1 MIYYINKIVGW
12 TLSPFGILF
21 LGFASSWLIG
31 RLSKCWGRAL
41 SALTLVLVWMLGSG
55 ITTRF
60 IGVPLEGEEAP
71 NAGTLQVGGFD
82 AIVLLGGGMGAH
94 EKCGR
99 AEMFSGADRVWHAA
113 KLWKAYHAEGD
124 GMILTISGGGA
135 KQSTIP
141 LLMDLGVEESSIVD
155 FEDARNTEEEAKM
168 IFERIVGSKRV
179 TEDEKPRIML
189 VTSAWHMPRSVMLF
203 ERAGFD
209 VVPKPT
215 DYEMHYA
222 AEAELRPCDFFPSAD
237 AAMRNSYALK
247 EWVARFGY
255 LFFRK

>member
-1 MIYYINKIVGW
+1 MYYINKIVGW
-12 TLSPFGILF
+12 ALSPFGILF
-21 LGFASSWLIG
+21 LGLAASWLAGRFSKRLGRIG
-31 RLSKCWGRAL
+31 LII
-41 SALTLVLVWMLGSG
+41 TLVCVWTLGSG

-60 IGVPLEGEEAP
+60 IGVPLEGEEVPEAW
-71 NAGTLQVGGFD
+71 TLEVGGYD

-99 AEMFSGADRVWHAA
+99 AEMFAGADRVWYAA

-141 LLMDLGVEESSIVD
+141 LLKDLGVEESVIVD
-155 FEDARNTEEEAKM
+155 FEDARNTEEEAKL
-168 IFERIVGSKRV
+168 IYARIAASGIDRA
-179 TEDEKPRIML
+179 PRIML

-203 ERAGFD
+203 ERAGFE

-222 AEAELRPCDFFPSAD
+222 AESELRVNDFFPSAD

-255 LFFRK
+255 FIFRK

>member
-1 MIYYINKIVGW
+1 MYYLNKIVGW
-12 TLSPFGILF
+12 ALSPFGILF
-21 LGFASSWLIG
+21 LGLAASWLVGKFSKLLG
-31 RLSKCWGRAL
+31 RTSLAI
-41 SALTLVLVWMLGSG
+41 TLVLVWTLGCG
-55 ITTRF
+55 VTTRF
-60 IGVPLEGEEAP
+60 IGVPLEGEETP
-71 NAGTLQVGGFD
+71 EVGTLEVGGYD

-99 AEMFSGADRVWHAA
+99 AEMFAGADRVWHAA

-135 KQSTIP
+135 KRSTIP
-141 LLMDLGVEESSIVD
+141 LLKDLGVENSVIVD
-155 FEDARNTEEEAKM
+155 FEEARNTEEEAKL
-168 IFERIVGSKRV
+168 IYERIATCGSCNHV
-179 TEDEKPRIML
+179 PRIML

-203 ERAGFD
+203 ERVGFE

-222 AEAELRPCDFFPSAD
+222 AEGELKLGDFFPSAD

-247 EWVARFGY
+247 EWVARLGY
-255 LFFRK
+255 SLLRK

>member
-1 MIYYINKIVGW
+1 MYYLNKIVGW
-12 TLSPFGILF
+12 VLSPFGILF
-21 LGFASSWLIG
+21 LGLASSYLARAFSR
-31 RLSKCWGRAL
+31 RLACVLTAITL
-41 SALTLVLVWMLGSG
+41 SLVWALGSG
-55 ITTRF
+55 ATTRL
-60 IGVPLEGEEAP
+60 IGLPLEGEEVPDVA
-71 NAGTLQVGGFD
+71 ALQVGGFD

-99 AEMFSGADRVWHAA
+99 AEMFSGADRVWYAA

-141 LLMDLGVEESSIVD
+141 LLKDLGVEESSIVD

-168 IFERIVGSKRV
+168 IYERIAACGADH
-179 TEDEKPRIML
+179 TPRIML

-203 ERAGFD
+203 ERVGFE

-222 AEAELRPCDFFPSAD
+222 AEAELKVGDFFPSAD

-247 EWVARFGY
+247 EWVARLGY
-255 LFFRK
+255 SLFRK

>member
-1 MIYYINKIVGW
+1 MYYLNKIVGW
-12 TLSPFGILF
+12 ALSPFGILF
-21 LGFASSWLIG
+21 LGLAASWLIG
-31 RLSKCWGRAL
+31 RFSKRLAHIL
-41 SALTLVLVWMLGSG
+41 TVVTLVSVWALGCG

-60 IGVPLEGEEAP
+60 IGLPLEGEEVP
-71 NAGTLQVGGFD
+71 EVSTLQVGGFD

-99 AEMFSGADRVWHAA
+99 AEMLSGADRVWQAA

-135 KQSTIP
+135 KMSTIP
-141 LLMDLGVEESSIVD
+141 LLKDLGVEESSIVD

-168 IFERIVGSKRV
+168 IYERIAACRADH
-179 TEDEKPRIML
+179 TPRIML

-203 ERAGFD
+203 ERVGFD
-209 VVPKPT
+209 VVAKPT

-222 AEAELRPCDFFPSAD
+222 AEAELRLGDFFPSAD

-247 EWVARFGY
+247 EWVARLGY
-255 LFFRK
+255 GLRARIKNF